1 MMTETHLLNTPESV
15 RASVTSPWLDVRGA
29 AARAK
34 CGTRSIYTA
43 VQTRKLQ
50 AAKLGGR
57 RELRFL
63 AEWIDAWL
71 LETSTPVL
79 VNRKGPRIEPPGAR

>member
-1 MMTETHLLNTPESV
+1 MATETPAMNTPASE
-15 RASVTSPWLDVRGA
+15 RASVASPWLDVREA
-29 AARAK
+29 ATRAK
-34 CGTRSIYTA
+34 CGTRSIYNA
-43 VQTRKLQ
+43 VKTGRLQ

-63 AEWIDAWL
+63 AEWIDTWL

-79 VNRKGPRIEPPGAR
+79 VNTNGSRADPPAAR

>member
-1 MMTETHLLNTPESV
+1 MRTKTTYLNTPQGV
-15 RASVTSPWLDVRGA
+15 RAIVVSPWLNVREA

-34 CGTRSIYTA
+34 CGTRSIYSA
-43 VQTRKLQ
+43 VQTGKLQ

-63 AEWIDAWL
+63 TEWIDAWL
-71 LETSTPVL
+71 LETSAPAL
-79 VNRKGPRIEPPGAR
+79 VNGKGA

>member
-1 MMTETHLLNTPESV
+1 MTTETPSLKTPESV
-15 RASVTSPWLDVRGA
+15 RASVASPWLDVREA

-34 CGTRSIYTA
+34 CGTRSIYNA
-43 VQTRKLQ
+43 VQTGTLQ

-79 VNRKGPRIEPPGAR
+79 VSRNASRADPTADR